1 MQDKFLIKKL
11 DSTYISAMLDLQD
24 EVIGKLDNPD
34 ILRRNTEDTL
44 SPCFESPSLVL
55 GAFCDQVF
63 VAFGILYFAGDDHEN
78 LAYSLDKHNDLY
90 SYANIKVVIVKDGYR
105 GHGLQQTFIRNFEE
119 YAKTIGVKTLL
130 STVSPDNMYSCRN
143 LEQCGYI
150 SVKRLKKYGG
160 KDRLLYMKNLGEH

>member
-34 ILRRNTEDTL
+34 ILRKNTIDTL
-44 SPCFESPSLVL
+44 SPCFDPPSLVL
-55 GAFCDQVF
+55 GAFCDDLF
-63 VAFGILYFAGDDHEN
+63 VAFGILYYAGDDHEN
-78 LAYSLDKHNDLY
+78 LAYSLDAHDDLY
-90 SYANIKVVIVKDGYR
+90 TYANIKVVIVKDGYR
-105 GHGLQQTFIRNFEE
+105 GHGLQKTFIRDFEK
-119 YAKTIGVKTLL
+119 YAKTIGVNTLL

-160 KDRLLYMKNLGEH
+160 KDRLLYMRNLGEH

>member
-11 DSTYISAMLDLQD
+11 DPTYMSSMLELQE
-24 EVIGKLDNPD
+24 EVIRKLDNPD

-44 SPCFESPSLVL
+44 SPCFDPPSLVL
-55 GAFCDQVF
+55 GAFCDDLF
-63 VAFGILYFAGDDHEN
+63 VAFGILYYAGDDHEN

-130 STVSPDNMYSCRN
+130 STVSPDNVYSCRN
-143 LEQCGYI
+143 LEQCGFM
-150 SVKRLKKYGG
+150 SVKHLKKYGG
-160 KDRLLYMKNLGEH
+160 KDRLLYLKDIAVQ

>member
-1 MQDKFLIKKL
+1 MHDKFLIKKL

-34 ILRRNTEDTL
+34 ILRKNTIDTL
-44 SPCFESPSLVL
+44 SPCFDPPSLVL
-55 GAFCDQVF
+55 GAFCDDLF
-63 VAFGILYFAGDDHEN
+63 VAFGILYYAGDDHEN
-78 LAYSLDKHNDLY
+78 LAYSLDAHNDLY

-105 GHGLQQTFIRNFEE
+105 GHGLQQTFIRDFEE
-119 YAKTIGVKTLL
+119 YAKTIGVNTLL

-160 KDRLLYMKNLGEH
+160 KDRLLYMRNLGEH

>member
-34 ILRRNTEDTL
+34 ILRKNTIDTL
-44 SPCFESPSLVL
+44 SPCFDPPSLVL
-55 GAFCDQVF
+55 GAFCDDLF
-63 VAFGILYFAGDDHEN
+63 VAFGILYYAGDDREN
-78 LAYSLDKHNDLY
+78 LAYSLDTRDDLY
-90 SYANIKVVIVKDGYR
+90 TYANIKVVIVKDGYR
-105 GHGLQQTFIRNFEE
+105 GHGLQQTFIHNFEE

>member
-34 ILRRNTEDTL
+34 ILRKNTIDTL
-44 SPCFESPSLVL
+44 SPCFDPPSLVL
-55 GAFCDQVF
+55 GAFCDDLF
-63 VAFGILYFAGDDHEN
+63 VAFGILYYAGDDREN
-78 LAYSLDKHNDLY
+78 LAYSLDTRDDLY
-90 SYANIKVVIVKDGYR
+90 TYANIKVVIVKDGYR
-105 GHGLQQTFIRNFEE
+105 GHGLQKAFIRDFEK
-119 YAKTIGVKTLL
+119 YAKTIGVNTLL

-143 LEQCGYI
+143 LEQCGYK

-160 KDRLLYMKNLGEH
+160 KDRLLYMRNLGEH

>member
-1 MQDKFLIKKL
+1 M
-11 DSTYISAMLDLQD
+11 SSMLELQE
-24 EVIGKLDNPD
+24 EVIRKLDNPD

-44 SPCFESPSLVL
+44 SPCFDPPSLVL
-55 GAFCDQVF
+55 GAFCDDLF
-63 VAFGILYFAGDDHEN
+63 VAFGILYYAGDDHEN

-130 STVSPDNMYSCRN
+130 STVSPDNVYSCRN
-143 LEQCGYI
+143 LEQCGFM
-150 SVKRLKKYGG
+150 SVKHLKKYGG
-160 KDRLLYMKNLGEH
+160 KDRLLYLKDIAVQ

>member
-24 EVIGKLDNPD
+24 EVIGKLDNTD
-34 ILRRNTEDTL
+34 ILRKNTIDTL
-44 SPCFESPSLVL
+44 SPCFDPPSLVL
-55 GAFCDQVF
+55 GAFCDDLF
-63 VAFGILYFAGDDHEN
+63 VAFGILYCAGDDHEN
-78 LAYSLDKHNDLY
+78 LAYSLDAHDDLY
-90 SYANIKVVIVKDGYR
+90 TYANIKVVIVKDGYR
-105 GHGLQQTFIRNFEE
+105 GHGLQKTFIRDFEK
-119 YAKTIGVKTLL
+119 YAKTIGVNTLL

-160 KDRLLYMKNLGEH
+160 KDRLLYMKNLGQH